1 MGLYASHK
9 LGEFSSV
16 GSSLVA
22 NINAIIS
29 CPEHNFYECRGDI
42 CYDDEHDE
50 VPEEGLWNAACKL
63 EQRLKNQGIDA
74 EVEHSEKGWVEVC
87 III

>member
-1 MGLYASHK
+1 MNKEETIDGYTFEYNK
-9 LGEFSSV
+9 E
-16 GSSLVA
+16 
-22 NINAIIS
+22 NK
-29 CPEHNFYECRGDI
+29 FYECRGDV

-74 EVEHSEKGWVEVC
+74 EIEHSEKGWVEVC
-87 III
+87 IINQNKDE